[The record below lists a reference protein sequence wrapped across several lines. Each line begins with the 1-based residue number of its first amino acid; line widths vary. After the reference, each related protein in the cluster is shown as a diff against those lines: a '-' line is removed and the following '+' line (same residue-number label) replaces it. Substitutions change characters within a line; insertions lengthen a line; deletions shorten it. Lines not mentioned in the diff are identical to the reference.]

1 MKQGSEANAL
11 TFAITDEKVIS
22 ETEVHLALDGHL
34 DAEGA
39 PVLSDTLG
47 QKLEAGVRN
56 VSLNFDRVLFIS
68 STGIG
73 TLIAAIGEFR
83 DVGGD
88 VIIIGLSTELRE
100 VFEMLDLMD
109 YVTVG

>member
-1 MKQGSEANAL
+1 MNEESKTSPLA
-11 TFAITDEKVIS
+11 FAITDERVVS
-22 ETEVHLALDGHL
+22 ETEIHLTLDGHL

-39 PVLSDTLG
+39 PVLSDVLG
-47 QKLEAGVRN
+47 QKLETGVRN
-56 VSLNFDRVLFIS
+56 VTLLFDRVQFIS

-88 VIIIGLSTELRE
+88 VIITGLSNELRE
-100 VFEMLDLMD
+100 VFEMLDLLD

>member
-1 MKQGSEANAL
+1 MNEDSASNPL
-11 TFAITDEKVIS
+11 TFAIAEEQVVS
-22 ETEVHLALDGHL
+22 ATEVHLKLDGHL

-39 PVLSDTLG
+39 PVLSDALG
-47 QKLEAGVRN
+47 QKLEQGVRN
-56 VSLNFDRVLFIS
+56 VTLIFDHVQFIS

-88 VIIIGLSTELRE
+88 VIIQGLSNELRE
-100 VFEMLDLMD
+100 VFEMLDLLD

>member
-1 MKQGSEANAL
+1 MSDEHSTSPL
-11 TFAITDEKVIS
+11 TFAITDEKVVS
-22 ETEVHLALDGHL
+22 ETEIHLTLDGHL

-39 PVLSDTLG
+39 PILSDALG
-47 QKLEAGVRN
+47 QSLEKGVRSVTLIFN
-56 VSLNFDRVLFIS
+56 RVQFIS

-88 VIIIGLSTELRE
+88 VIIRGLSAELRE
-100 VFEMLDLMD
+100 VFEMLDLLD

>member
-1 MKQGSEANAL
+1 MS
-11 TFAITDEKVIS
+11 FAITKDLKITK
-22 ETEVHLALDGHL
+22 TESHLSLEGHL

-39 PVLSDTLG
+39 PVLSDALSR
-47 QKLEAGVRN
+47 KLESGVRN
-56 VSLNFDRVLFIS
+56 IVLDFARVQFIS

-88 VIIIGLSTELRE
+88 VIIKSLSNELRE
-100 VFEMLDLMD
+100 VFEMLDLLD

>member
-1 MKQGSEANAL
+1 MSAEHPANPMS
-11 TFAITDEKVIS
+11 FAIIKDLKITR
-22 ETEVHLALDGHL
+22 TESHLTLEGHL

-39 PVLSDTLG
+39 PILSDVLSR
-47 QKLEAGVRN
+47 KLETGVSN
-56 VSLNFDRVLFIS
+56 VVLDFARVQFIS

-88 VIIIGLSTELRE
+88 VIVKSLSNELRE
-100 VFEMLDLMD
+100 VFEMLDLLD

>member
-1 MKQGSEANAL
+1 MNNANSSSSM
-11 TFAITDEKVIS
+11 TFAISDEQVVS
-22 ETEVHLALDGHL
+22 PTEVHITLDGHL

-39 PVLSDTLG
+39 PILSHDLNS
-47 QKLEAGVRN
+47 KLEAGVLN
-56 VSLNFDRVLFIS
+56 VTLNFDRVLFIS

-88 VIIIGLSTELRE
+88 IIVKGLSPELRE
-100 VFEMLDLMD
+100 VFEMLDLLD
-109 YVTVG
+109 YVTVA

>member
-1 MKQGSEANAL
+1 MNEDHSTSPLG
-11 TFAITDEKVIS
+11 FAITDEKVIS
-22 ETEVHLALDGHL
+22 NAEVHLTLDGHL

-39 PVLSDTLG
+39 PILSDALG
-47 QKLEAGVRN
+47 QKLERGVRS
-56 VSLNFDRVLFIS
+56 VTLIFDRVQFIS

-88 VIIIGLSTELRE
+88 VIIKGLSNELRE
-100 VFEMLDLMD
+100 VFEMLDLLD

>member
-1 MKQGSEANAL
+1 MSNANSSGPM
-11 TFAITDEKVIS
+11 TFAITEEKVIS
-22 ETEVHLALDGHL
+22 ATEVHMTLDGHL

-39 PVLSDTLG
+39 PILSDCLS
-47 QKLEAGVRN
+47 QRLEAGVHN
-56 VSLNFDRVLFIS
+56 VVLGFDHVQFIS

-88 VIIIGLSTELRE
+88 VIIKGLSSELRE
-100 VFEMLDLMD
+100 VFEMLDLLD

>member
-1 MKQGSEANAL
+1 MNQGNRTSPM

-22 ETEVHLALDGHL
+22 ATEIHLKLDGHL

-39 PVLSDTLG
+39 PVLSDALG
-47 QKLEAGVRN
+47 QKLEEGVRN
-56 VSLNFDRVLFIS
+56 VSLEFDRVQFIS

-88 VIIIGLSTELRE
+88 VIIKGLSSELRE
-100 VFEMLDLMD
+100 VFEMLDLLD
-109 YVTVG
+109 YVTVA

>member
-1 MKQGSEANAL
+1 MNNVNGSGPL
-11 TFAITDEKVIS
+11 TFAISDEKVVS
-22 ETEVHLALDGHL
+22 STEIHLTLDGHL

-39 PVLSDTLG
+39 PVLSDELSK
-47 QKLEAGVRN
+47 KLEAGIQN
-56 VSLNFDRVLFIS
+56 VTLDLSRVLFIS

-88 VIIIGLSTELRE
+88 IIVKGLSPELRE
-100 VFEMLDLMD
+100 VFEMLDLLD
-109 YVTVG
+109 YVTIA

>member
-1 MKQGSEANAL
+1 MKQENKTTAL
-11 TFAITDEKVIS
+11 TFAITATKVIS
-22 ETEVHLALDGHL
+22 KTEVHVTLDGHL

-39 PVLSDTLG
+39 PVLSDALG
-47 QKLEAGVRN
+47 QQLENGVRN
-56 VSLNFDRVLFIS
+56 VTMDFERVQFIS

-88 VIIIGLSTELRE
+88 VIVVRLSSELRE
-100 VFEMLDLMD
+100 VFEMLDLLD

>member
-1 MKQGSEANAL
+1 MKQDKTSSM
-11 TFAITDEKVIS
+11 TFAIVDEKIVS
-22 ETEVHLALDGHL
+22 QTEIHLTLDGHL

-39 PVLSDTLG
+39 PVLSDALG
-47 QKLEAGVRN
+47 RKLEDGVRN
-56 VSLNFDRVLFIS
+56 VTLNFDRVQFIS

-88 VIIIGLSTELRE
+88 VIVTKLSSELRE
-100 VFEMLDLMD
+100 VFEMLDLLD

>member
-1 MKQGSEANAL
+1 MSADNR
-11 TFAITDEKVIS
+11 TPMSFAVIQDLKITK
-22 ETEVHLALDGHL
+22 TESHLKLEGHL

-39 PVLSDTLG
+39 PVLSDILS
-47 QKLEAGVRN
+47 QKLEQGVRD
-56 VSLNFDRVLFIS
+56 VVLDFSRVQFIS

-88 VIIIGLSTELRE
+88 VIVKSLSAELRE
-100 VFEMLDLMD
+100 VFEMLDLLD